1 MRLWQMKTTDII
13 QRLSHFLFALMLMAP
28 AEVENSSNR
37 AGVATTYGI
46 CFRRKRQE
54 ICYVYDSMKLNIYW
68 K

>member
-1 MRLWQMKTTDII
+1 MANENNRHHSEAQSLPF
-13 QRLSHFLFALMLMAP
+13 RLMLMAP

-46 CFRRKRQE
+46 CFRGKRQE